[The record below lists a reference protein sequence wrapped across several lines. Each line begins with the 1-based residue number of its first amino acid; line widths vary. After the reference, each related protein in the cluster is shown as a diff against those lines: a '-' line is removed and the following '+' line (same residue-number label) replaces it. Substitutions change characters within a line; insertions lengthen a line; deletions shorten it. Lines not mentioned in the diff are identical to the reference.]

1 MDYIFLQNY
10 WWFLVSL
17 LGALLVFLLFVQGG
31 NSLLF
36 TLGRN
41 DEERALLVIPRCRR
55 QLITDAIPFLIL
67 FLAFVIRT
75 LLADGFAVNPETKEV
90 YMEPYKYFINL
101 MDMPLL
107 LVLFLSGVVGVLWGI
122 GRAVFSKTATN
133 GIWFTGIGV
142 VLTVLA
148 LLLCAGYNNTAYYPS
163 TADLQSSLTLANS
176 CSSEFTLRTMA
187 YVSIL
192 VPFVL
197 AYIIYAW
204 RAIDRKPITAKELE
218 QDGHAY

>member
-1 MDYIFLQNY
+1 
-10 WWFLVSL
+10 
-17 LGALLVFLLFVQGG
+17 
-31 NSLLF
+31 
-36 TLGRN
+36 
-41 DEERALLVIPRCRR
+41 
-55 QLITDAIPFLIL
+55 
-67 FLAFVIRT
+67 
-75 LLADGFAVNPETKEV
+75 
-90 YMEPYKYFINL
+90 MEPYKYFINL

-122 GRAVFSKTATN
+122 GGAVFSKTATN

-204 RAIDRKPITAKELE
+204 RAIDRKPITAKGLE

>member
-1 MDYIFLQNY
+1 M
-10 WWFLVSL
+10 
-17 LGALLVFLLFVQGG
+17 
-31 NSLLF
+31 
-36 TLGRN
+36 
-41 DEERALLVIPRCRR
+41 
-55 QLITDAIPFLIL
+55 
-67 FLAFVIRT
+67 
-75 LLADGFAVNPETKEV
+75 
-90 YMEPYKYFINL
+90 
-101 MDMPLL
+101 
-107 LVLFLSGVVGVLWGI
+107 GI
-122 GRAVFSKTATN
+122 GKAVFSKTATN
-133 GIWFTGIGV
+133 GIWFAGPGV